1 MTATFQ
7 KYFPPMPALNPWVMV
22 ASRILVLILLTE
34 GTLAY
39 LEPLV

>member
-1 MTATFQ
+1 MTAAFR

-22 ASRILVLILLTE
+22 VGTILVLVLLTE